1 MPDLVDG
8 AAEKEVAQ
16 PAVSMACHGD
26 EVAFFGFN
34 GAEQFLG
41 RVAQSE
47 PGAGADALSVEL
59 VEMEFEIGAVGFHF
73 FGLGQS
79 EVVEVSRGP
88 PVGDMNQTE
97 FGAELI
103 GQAGHVREENF
114 IRTAV
119 FQGDEDCAIH
129 GAGRL

>member
-1 MPDLVDG
+1 MPDLVNG
-8 AAEKEVAQ
+8 AAEEEVAQ
-16 PAVSMACHGD
+16 PSVSMAGHGD
-26 EVAFFGFN
+26 EVAFFGFG

-73 FGLGQS
+73 FGLGQR

-88 PVGDMNQTE
+88 TVRDVNQEE
-97 FGAELI
+97 FGTELS
-103 GQAGHVREENF
+103 GQAGDVRKEGF

-119 FQGDEDCAIH
+119 FQGDEDFAVH
-129 GAGRL
+129 GTA